1 MNACVLGNIR
11 MLLDTLYQVS
21 YSFILIRKQ
30 YHDSIE
36 ARKSGKVQIF
46 WANIF
51 WEEGE
56 VAEERLQ
63 YPQKDTEKD
72 MK

>member
-21 YSFILIRKQ
+21 YSFILIQKQ

-36 ARKSGKVQIF
+36 ARKSELVKVQII
-46 WANIF
+46 WAHIF

-56 VAEERLQ
+56 FAEERVQ
-63 YPQKDTEKD
+63 YPQRDTEKV
-72 MK
+72 

>member
-11 MLLDTLYQVS
+11 MLLDTLYQVL

-36 ARKSGKVQIF
+36 ARKSELVKVQII
-46 WANIF
+46 WAHIF

-63 YPQKDTEKD
+63 YPQRDTEKV
-72 MK
+72 